1 MVQVQSRNSGYS
13 AFVCLCIA
21 LLSSKDILVSSFTS
35 PWSANSL
42 MMQKCSVNKLSVKA
56 DSRAVLR
63 ASHQLK
69 NTKRLLRSGTATS
82 ISVSMV
88 SDILEHSDILIAVTK
103 QLFDT
108 AFSHN
113 IPHVFLSYI
122 IPSAGAAELA
132 SVLIAKEAL
141 TASAS
146 TTQDLL
152 PGILSEVSTFS
163 SLDTAAAA
171 IDFNAI
177 FSKAVMTGKAGMCR
191 VAHFIINLQFIF
203 FAIKRRRMRGRV
215 S

>member
-1 MVQVQSRNSGYS
+1 M
-13 AFVCLCIA
+13 
-21 LLSSKDILVSSFTS
+21 SSFTS

-42 MMQKCSVNKLSVKA
+42 IMQKCSVNKLSVTA
-56 DSRAVLR
+56 DSRAVPR

-69 NTKRLLRSGTATS
+69 NTKRLLRSGTAS
-82 ISVSMV
+82 SVSVSMV
-88 SDILEHSDILIAVTK
+88 SDILEHSDILIAVTT

-113 IPHVFLSYI
+113 IPHVFVSYI
-122 IPSAGAAELA
+122 IPSARAAELDKV
-132 SVLIAKEAL
+132 SIVKEAL
-141 TASAS
+141 TASS
-146 TTQDLL
+146 IQDIL
-152 PGILSEVSTFS
+152 PGILSEISTFS

-191 VAHFIINLQFIF
+191 VAHFNLNLQLVF
-203 FAIKRRRMRGRV
+203 FTMKSRRMRERI

>member
-1 MVQVQSRNSGYS
+1 
-13 AFVCLCIA
+13 
-21 LLSSKDILVSSFTS
+21 VSSFTS

-42 MMQKCSVNKLSVKA
+42 IMQKCSVNKLSVTA

-69 NTKRLLRSGTATS
+69 NTKRLLRSGAATS
-82 ISVSMV
+82 ISFCMV
-88 SDILEHSDILIAVTK
+88 SDILEHSDILIAVTT

-113 IPHVFLSYI
+113 IPHVFVSYI
-122 IPSAGAAELA
+122 IPSAGAAELDN
-132 SVLIAKEAL
+132 VLIAKEAL
-141 TASAS
+141 TAS
-146 TTQDLL
+146 TTQYIL
-152 PGILSEVSTFS
+152 PGILSEISTFS

-191 VAHFIINLQFIF
+191 VADFNLNHQFIF
-203 FAIKRRRMRGRV
+203 FT
-215 S
+215 SLS